1 MLIRRPCVWDHCAVN
16 HFYMNFKSMVLTMI
30 NVSLFEPAVKV
41 PLTNE
46 CSTQGYDQQVVD
58 KGLEMINT

>member
-1 MLIRRPCVWDHCAVN
+1 MLITRPCVWDHRAVN
-16 HFYMNFKSMVLTMI
+16 HFYMNFKYMVLIMI

-46 CSTQGYDQQVVD
+46 CSIQGCDQQVVD
-58 KGLEMINT
+58 C

>member
-1 MLIRRPCVWDHCAVN
+1 MLIRRPRRVWNHCAVN
-16 HFYMNFKSMVLTMI
+16 HFYSMNFKSMVLIMI

-46 CSTQGYDQQVVD
+46 CSIQGHSQQVVD
-58 KGLEMINT
+58 C